1 MLSQSR
7 EKSRTYSRVFNPA
20 SPYVLPVSEIPFPTT
35 THQPTIPAP
44 PPTQPKMPPPIPTR
58 CLGLSGPSIPALGL
72 GLMGLSGVYGAPEYA
87 PFPLPPPLSA
97 SNLTNP
103 PSNRPDTPRLTLLTR
118 AHALGLTLWD
128 TASAY
133 GDSEVLLGK
142 WFASDPSRRASIFL
156 ASKFGLKAD
165 PSTGG
170 IQVDSSPA
178 HCREQ
183 CEETL
188 RRLGTGWIDLYYV
201 HRVDGRTPVEETMGE
216 LVRLKR

>member
-1 MLSQSR
+1 
-7 EKSRTYSRVFNPA
+7 
-20 SPYVLPVSEIPFPTT
+20 
-35 THQPTIPAP
+35 
-44 PPTQPKMPPPIPTR
+44 MPPPIPTR
-58 CLGLSGPSIPALGL
+58 RLGLSGPSGPSIPALGL

-170 IQVDSSPA
+170 IHVDSSPA